1 MDWLYRV
8 NTRLLAAFAVPLVV
22 LVVVGTLAYR
32 NTGTLERNAGA
43 VEHTYEVLAAV
54 DEIGDTL
61 KDAETGQR
69 GYLITGEDQ
78 YLEPYRNATQAI
90 EAKLRE
96 VATLTRDNAAQQ
108 QRIAELRPLVTAK
121 FAELQQ
127 TIDLRRQQGF
137 DAARA
142 VVLTDQGKTV
152 MDQIRSVLDALS
164 EAESSLL
171 AARAASTED
180 TADFSRAAVVTGTGV
195 ALVLVLILA
204 FVISRSIVRPLGA
217 LTTRLSEIADGEGD
231 LTRRVDEARRDEFG
245 SLGAAFNRFV
255 GKLSGTVS
263 RIGEQANTLAAATEE
278 LSTATRQISGSAE
291 QTSGQADRVSAATET
306 MSGALST
313 VAAGAEEM
321 GASIR
326 EIAANASEASRVVAE
341 AVQVATSA
349 TATVTELGESS
360 AQISD
365 VIKLITAIAEQT
377 NLLALN
383 ATIEAARAGESGKG
397 FAVVASEVKDLAQ
410 ETARATEDIGRQVER
425 IQRNADATSHAISRM
440 AAIVEQVNDYQT
452 TIASAVEEQTA
463 TTSEMARNVT
473 DASSN
478 TREIANSLAG
488 VAAAASD
495 TTAAIG
501 DTQRSVTEL
510 AAMSATLHGL
520 VGQFKY

>member
-1 MDWLYRV
+1 MGWLYRV
-8 NTRLLAAFAVPLVV
+8 NTRLLAAFALPLVV
-22 LVVVGTLAYR
+22 LSVVGLLAYR
-32 NTGTLERNAGA
+32 NTDTLEHNGDMVKHTYQVMTA
-43 VEHTYEVLAAV
+43 VEEVT
-54 DEIGDTL
+54 GTL

-69 GYLITGEDQ
+69 GYLITGEDR
-78 YLEPYRNATQAI
+78 YLEPYQNATAAIASKIQA
-90 EAKLRE
+90 
-96 VATLTRDNAAQQ
+96 VATLTSDNAAQQ

-127 TIDLRRQQGF
+127 TIDLRRTQGF

-152 MDQIRSVLDALS
+152 MDQIRAKLTELTQ
-164 EAESSLL
+164 AESSLL
-171 AARAASTED
+171 AVRAASTAE
-180 TADFSRAAVVTGTGV
+180 TADSSRTAVLTGTAV
-195 ALVLVLILA
+195 ALILVLLLA
-204 FVISRSIVRPLGA
+204 GLISRSILRPLTA

-231 LTRRVDEARRDEFG
+231 LTRRVEEGRRDEFG

-255 GKLSGTVS
+255 GKLAGTIS

-278 LSTATRQISGSAE
+278 LSATTRQISESAE
-291 QTSGQADRVSAATET
+291 QTSGQAGRVSAATET

-326 EIAANASEASRVVAE
+326 EIAANAAEASRVVAE
-341 AVQVATSA
+341 AVHVATSA
-349 TATVTELGESS
+349 TDTVTELGESS
-360 AQISD
+360 TQISD

-383 ATIEAARAGESGKG
+383 ATIEAARAGEAGKG

-410 ETARATEDIGRQVER
+410 ETARATEDIGKQVER
-425 IQRNADATSHAISRM
+425 IQRNADATSRAIGRM
-440 AAIVEQVNDYQT
+440 SEIVEQVNDYQT

-463 TTSEMARNVT
+463 TTAEMARNVT

-478 TREIANSLAG
+478 TREIAGNLVG
-488 VAAAASD
+488 VAAAASN
-495 TTAAIG
+495 TTVAIG
-501 DTQRSVTEL
+501 DTQQSVAEL
-510 AAMSATLHGL
+510 AKMSATLHSL